1 MADDTLAARIA
12 AAMDSLTPEQSAEVT
27 GAVERLIDA
36 LQPEQIYVFG
46 SYARGDATADSDV
59 DLFVIVADSTV
70 PAHRRARTA
79 YEAVGPHRLPLDIL
93 VMPRTEFDRRRV
105 ALASLP
111 ATVLREGR
119 LLYAA

>member
-1 MADDTLAARIA
+1 MLDENLGARIVA
-12 AAMDSLTPEQSAEVT
+12 ALVGLTAEQAAEVT
-27 GAVERLIDA
+27 CAVERLIVA
-36 LQPEQIYVFG
+36 LHPERIYAFG
-46 SYARGDATADSDV
+46 SYARGEATADSDV
-59 DLFVIVADSTV
+59 DLFVVVADSDV
-70 PAHRRARTA
+70 PAHRRARVA

-93 VMPRTEFDRRRV
+93 VMSRAEFDRRRT